1 MQRGFIFL
9 IAALKL
15 GAQAQIQTN
24 VIYDCSPSPE
34 RIKVLSCAGSADDSV
49 CEIQNYVRAQLGP
62 REKMSRKELV
72 GTLRGCRVQTGAD
85 AQADAR
91 VAAPQTSNGIKVGD
105 SVEVL
110 TGFGWT
116 PARVIAIQ
124 GNNYKVNVNGVQVV
138 KTYPNEVRRQGAL
151 AAQDH
156 AAGQYRVGDRV
167 QVLVEGRWIESKIVT
182 EMGREYQVQLPGNR
196 LAWTG
201 PQNLRPSTAPPPTSS
216 GPVKAGT
223 PPKQGLVS
231 CGNKFDGRWAS
242 GTFGNFTIRF
252 HGGKAMVTYM
262 GVDDEQE
269 CWMGG
274 GKIILHK
281 PGDPTDVPI
290 DINDDGSLST
300 PLWGDLRRKGN

>member
-1 MQRGFIFL
+1 MKRFL
-9 IAALKL
+9 LFFTAEVALF
-15 GAQAQIQTN
+15 AQAQIQTN

-49 CEIQNYVRAQLGP
+49 CEIQNYIRAQLGP
-62 REKMSRKELV
+62 RERMSRKELA
-72 GTLRGCRVQTGAD
+72 GTLRGCRVQTAAD
-85 AQADAR
+85 AQKDAS
-91 VAAPQTSNGIKVGD
+91 AAVVPSSNGIKVGD
-105 SVEVL
+105 TVEVV

-116 PARVIAIQ
+116 PARVLAIQ
-124 GNNYKVNVNGVQVV
+124 GNHYKVNANGVVV
-138 KTYPNEVRRQGAL
+138 TKTYPSEVRRQGAL
-151 AAQDH
+151 GAQDH
-156 AAGQYRVGDRV
+156 AAGQYRVGEPV
-167 QVLVEGRWIESKIVT
+167 QVLVDGRWIESKIVT

-201 PQNLRPSTAPPPTSS
+201 PQNLRPSSAPPAPA
-216 GPVKAGT
+216 PAKAGM
-223 PPKQGLVS
+223 PPKPGLVS
-231 CGNKFDGRWAS
+231 CGSKFDGRWAS

-252 HGGKAMVTYM
+252 HGGKATVTYM
-262 GVDDEQE
+262 GVDDESE

-300 PLWGDLRRKGN
+300 PLWGDIHRKGS